1 MDWKNTA
8 LTTTRQINK
17 GQIRGKIQVKV
28 HFPGIIRMN
37 AQNTNVST
45 TTVQQR
51 YQQMMACR
59 TTSVSWSNSDDS
71 WQFFKDGALVRSGKY
86 SRKGHTIK
94 GGETLTIGQEQDSFA
109 GDFDV
114 DQSFQGSLTG
124 VNLWSCVL
132 RSETIT
138 KMSK

>member
-59 TTSVSWSNSDDS
+59 TTSVCLGATAMTHGNSS
-71 WQFFKDGALVRSGKY
+71 KMGHWLGAANTPGRDTL
-86 SRKGHTIK
+86 SREEKH
-94 GGETLTIGQEQDSFA
+94 
-109 GDFDV
+109 
-114 DQSFQGSLTG
+114 
-124 VNLWSCVL
+124 
-132 RSETIT
+132 
-138 KMSK
+138 